1 MFKIRRSLLFAPAD
15 RPDRVAKA
23 AGLPADVVVVELE
36 DGVAPERKAVA
47 REEAGR
53 AIAEVDF
60 GLREVG
66 LRVNRISTLQG
77 IADILA
83 LAAWPRKPDLIIVP
97 KVESA
102 GEVRL
107 YDELLTEMNADSQ
120 LLPFI
125 ESSRGLQAA
134 GEIAM
139 ASPRISSLAFGIADL
154 STELGCRPAW
164 EPMLFCRASI
174 VSAGALA
181 GISLID
187 PPYLDIRD
195 ETGLIEE
202 CKRVRD
208 MGYSGKICIHPSQ
221 LEPVNQAFTPT
232 IEEVE
237 KARRIDEAAST
248 QGGGAIL
255 VDGRMVDRPV
265 VISARRVVAIA
276 DRLGIGKRR

>member
-139 ASPRISSLAFGIADL
+139 ASPRITSLAFGIADL

-181 GISLID
+181 GNLPDRSALSGYPGRNGSD
-187 PPYLDIRD
+187 RGMQASSRHGLQREDLHPPLS
-195 ETGLIEE
+195 TGT
-202 CKRVRD
+202 CQP
-208 MGYSGKICIHPSQ
+208 GFHPDD
-221 LEPVNQAFTPT
+221 
-232 IEEVE
+232 
-237 KARRIDEAAST
+237 RR
-248 QGGGAIL
+248 GRKGAQ
-255 VDGRMVDRPV
+255 D
-265 VISARRVVAIA
+265 
-276 DRLGIGKRR
+276 

>member
-1 MFKIRRSLLFAPAD
+1 MSRIRRSLLFIPAD
-15 RPDRVAKA
+15 RPDRIAKA
-23 AGLPADVVVVELE
+23 AALPTDVVVVELE
-36 DGVAPERKAVA
+36 DGVAPERKALA

-53 AIAEVDF
+53 ALAEVDF
-60 GLREVG
+60 GSREVG
-66 LRVNRISTLQG
+66 LRVNRISTLHG

-83 LAAWPRKPDLIIVP
+83 LAKWPRKPELIILP

-102 GEVRL
+102 GEVRI
-107 YDELLTEMNADSQ
+107 YDELLTEMNAGSQ
-120 LLPFI
+120 LLPLI

-134 GEIAM
+134 GEIVT
-139 ASPRISSLAFGIADL
+139 ASPRITSLAFGIADL
-154 STELGCRPAW
+154 SAELGCRPAW

-181 GISLID
+181 GVSLID

-202 CKRVRD
+202 CNRVRE

-221 LEPVNQAFTPT
+221 LGPVNQAFTPT

-237 KARRIDEAAST
+237 RARKIDEAAAT

-265 VISARRVVAIA
+265 VISAQRVAAIA